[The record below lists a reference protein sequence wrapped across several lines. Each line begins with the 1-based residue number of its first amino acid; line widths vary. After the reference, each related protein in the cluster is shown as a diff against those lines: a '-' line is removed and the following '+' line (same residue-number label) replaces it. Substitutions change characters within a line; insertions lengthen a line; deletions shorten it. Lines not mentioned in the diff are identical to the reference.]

1 MRTSQK
7 GISLIKSSEGLCL
20 TAYPD
25 PATGGAPWTIGY
37 GASRGVTKG
46 MRITAEQAERML
58 LNDVGGFEPEIENL
72 VKVLLNQNQW
82 DALMS
87 FVYNLGSANLASSTL
102 LKLLNAGDYVRA
114 ADQFCRWN
122 KAGGKELPG
131 LTKRRAAEQ
140 ALFRGGMSESE

>member
-7 GISLIKSSEGLCL
+7 GIDLIKSSEGLRL

-25 PATGGAPWTIGY
+25 PATGGEPWTIGY
-37 GASRGVTKG
+37 GTTRGVKPG
-46 MRITAEQAERML
+46 MKITTTQAEEYL
-58 LNDVGGFEPEIENL
+58 KTDVGRFEPELAKL
-72 VKVLLNQNQW
+72 VKVPLTQNQW

-102 LKLLNAGDYVRA
+102 LKLLNAGDYTRA
-114 ADQFCRWN
+114 ADQFPRWN
-122 KAGGKELPG
+122 KAAGKEMPG

-140 ALFRGGMSESE
+140 ALFLSKA